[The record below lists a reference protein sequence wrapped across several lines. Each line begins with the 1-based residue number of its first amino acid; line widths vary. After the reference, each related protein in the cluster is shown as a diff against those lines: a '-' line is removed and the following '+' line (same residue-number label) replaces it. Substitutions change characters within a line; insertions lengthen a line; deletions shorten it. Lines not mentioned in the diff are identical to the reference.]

1 MKKVVGGIKLCRTHL
16 FHPRNLILRK
26 KMKTRLKLSPKK
38 YLTQFSV
45 VAAICALAACS
56 SDDGSA
62 VITGTGTIVVP
73 GDSLA
78 GDGEGNIAVTADP
91 GAVFALTNRHDP
103 SIQISAPAGVI
114 PEPDLVNEVV
124 AFSRT
129 EDGELQQIGVFE
141 TGGLGE
147 NIRASGANPLASQDP
162 LIVSKDNSFLFAVNA
177 GSESISSFV
186 INDDFTLSPATLDIS
201 TTGASNAQNPV
212 SLTIFE
218 STLYVV
224 NTGAFFDENGDPATV
239 LPQDRT
245 RFSASIIGFTVGADG
260 TLTELANSEVPGI
273 GANAGSIEFSSNG
286 QFLYVTERRTNNII
300 TVPLDE
306 NQLPITDDAGVVQ
319 NASLLS
325 QTEQPFG
332 TDIYPAAGGDIL
344 LVSEGNNGV
353 EGLSALSSYLV
364 EDSGA
369 LTGIS
374 LSTGMEGDPLVTGF
388 TFGCWVEFTE
398 TPLGDFA
405 FVSNTPDGVITSY
418 EVGDAGGL
426 TVLESSAGTTG
437 IDGDDT
443 QNGVGVLDA
452 EIVFPFLYQVVNN
465 DGRIAQFMINTD
477 GSLDREIDVEIVDT
491 DLFRAGMFVGV
502 AGF

>member
-1 MKKVVGGIKLCRTHL
+1 MNSRFRISHKKHL
-16 FHPRNLILRK
+16 
-26 KMKTRLKLSPKK
+26 TRLSAI
-38 YLTQFSV
+38 
-45 VAAICALAACS
+45 AAICALAACS
-56 SDDGSA
+56 SDDGTA
-62 VITGTGTIVVP
+62 VITGTGAVIVP
-73 GDSLA
+73 GDSLP
-78 GDGEGNIAVTADP
+78 GDGQGNIAVTAAP

-103 SIQISAPAGVI
+103 SVQISASADAVAQ
-114 PEPDLVNEVV
+114 PDLVNEVV
-124 AFSRT
+124 AYSRT
-129 EDGELQQIGVFE
+129 VDGELQEIGVFE

-162 LIVSKDNSFLFAVNA
+162 LIVSKDNRFLFAVNA

-186 INDDFTLSPATLDIS
+186 INEDFTLSAATLDIS
-201 TTGASNAQNPV
+201 TVGASNAQNPV
-212 SLTIFE
+212 SLTVFE
-218 STLYVV
+218 NTLYVV
-224 NTGAFFDENGDPATV
+224 NTGAFFDANGNPATV

-245 RFSASIIGFTVGADG
+245 RFNASIIGFTVADDG

-306 NQLPITDDAGVVQ
+306 NQLPVTNDAGVVQ

-332 TDIYPAAGGDIL
+332 TDLYPADSGDIL
-344 LVSEGNNGV
+344 LVSEGNNGAA
-353 EGLSALSSYLV
+353 GLSALSSYLV
-364 EDSGA
+364 EDNGA

-374 LSTGMEGDPLVTGF
+374 LSSGVEGDPLTTGF

-398 TPLGDFA
+398 TPVGDFA
-405 FVSNTPDGVITSY
+405 FVSNTPDGVITSFA
-418 EVGDAGGL
+418 VGDAGGL
-426 TVLESSAGTTG
+426 TRLEASAGTTG
-437 IDGDDT
+437 IEGDDT
-443 QNGVGVLDA
+443 QNGAGVLDA

-477 GSLDREIDVEIVDT
+477 GSLDRELDVEIVNT
-491 DLFRAGMFVGV
+491 DLFRAGMFVGI

>member
-1 MKKVVGGIKLCRTHL
+1 M
-16 FHPRNLILRK
+16 
-26 KMKTRLKLSPKK
+26 
-38 YLTQFSV
+38 
-45 VAAICALAACS
+45 
-56 SDDGSA
+56 
-62 VITGTGTIVVP
+62 
-73 GDSLA
+73 
-78 GDGEGNIAVTADP
+78 
-91 GAVFALTNRHDP
+91 
-103 SIQISAPAGVI
+103 
-114 PEPDLVNEVV
+114 
-124 AFSRT
+124 
-129 EDGELQQIGVFE
+129 
-141 TGGLGE
+141 
-147 NIRASGANPLASQDP
+147 
-162 LIVSKDNSFLFAVNA
+162 
-177 GSESISSFV
+177 
-186 INDDFTLSPATLDIS
+186 
-201 TTGASNAQNPV
+201 
-212 SLTIFE
+212 
-218 STLYVV
+218 
-224 NTGAFFDENGDPATV
+224 
-239 LPQDRT
+239 
-245 RFSASIIGFTVGADG
+245 
-260 TLTELANSEVPGI
+260 ANSEVSGI

-286 QFLYVTERRTNNII
+286 QFLYVTERRTNNIV

-306 NQLPITDDAGVVQ
+306 NQLPLTDAAGIVQ
-319 NASLLS
+319 ADVLLS

-332 TDIYPAAGGDIL
+332 TDLYPAEGGDIL

-374 LSTGMEGDPLVTGF
+374 LSSGVEGDPLTTGF

-398 TPLGDFA
+398 TPVGDFA

-418 EVGDAGGL
+418 SVGDEGGL
-426 TVLESSAGTTG
+426 TRLEASAGTTG

-477 GSLDREIDVEIVDT
+477 GSLDREIAVEIVDT